1 VKKHKIS
8 KVFGKKAEHFREHLF
23 WNYNPAYPSQPGEHG
38 VPQEYSVA
46 ADLRSI
52 CGGVDDSQPVEQY
65 NGLLGV
71 SIGFVALHQRPVGQ
85 FQWKDDL
92 NKRYR
97 RPGNV
102 SSKRW
107 ATGVLI
113 SRDLFLTAAH
123 SFEPN
128 PNPKWTTPVGNDT
141 GRPISPEEIAR
152 NMHVCFNF
160 QFDPAGRLRKEE
172 RFAVAELLEYRN
184 NGLDFAIV
192 RLEGFPG
199 DRYGFAR
206 ISEREALEGEMLC
219 IIQHPEGLPK
229 RIDAGP
235 LFHVN
240 GDLMGYDT
248 IDTMG
253 GSSGAG
259 ILSGLNGMLVGL
271 HTHGGC
277 DDKAIGHNHGLRIGA
292 IIRNSPTIRNLLLSG
307 WECENLSLKAGAPK
321 ATGGLSGFLQS
332 DGKRLHLSFC
342 ARGNQLHRLT
352 FDGKWTY
359 SSPGADVKAPSMSG
373 AASGFVHNGV
383 QHWFFR
389 GRDGALHQLTEVGHW
404 QKQNLTSLT
413 RSPSPAGNPIA
424 FLDPADQ
431 IGYVVYRS
439 GDGHLH
445 QVRFREK
452 WFPGGSPTA
461 ATGAP
466 PAGGDPAVCLDA
478 KGSQRHIFYTARDG
492 HIHHLRWDDQWHH
505 RPVTQPAGFPKAK
518 GDPAAVA
525 GKQLWIAY
533 RGAKGRLFFL
543 EGGDQWRLTDL
554 MKTGNFPAAKDDPWL
569 FLPPNSEK
577 PEILYRDA
585 KGHIFRLW
593 WDAAWKIEDLSS
605 SAGAPPARERPVGLY
620 FPLDKSR
627 RVVFRARDNYLYE
640 LRPK

>member
-1 VKKHKIS
+1 
-8 KVFGKKAEHFREHLF
+8 
-23 WNYNPAYPSQPGEHG
+23 
-38 VPQEYSVA
+38 
-46 ADLRSI
+46 
-52 CGGVDDSQPVEQY
+52 
-65 NGLLGV
+65 
-71 SIGFVALHQRPVGQ
+71 
-85 FQWKDDL
+85 
-92 NKRYR
+92 
-97 RPGNV
+97 
-102 SSKRW
+102 
-107 ATGVLI
+107 
-113 SRDLFLTAAH
+113 
-123 SFEPN
+123 
-128 PNPKWTTPVGNDT
+128 
-141 GRPISPEEIAR
+141 
-152 NMHVCFNF
+152 MHVCFNF

-199 DRYGFAR
+199 DRYGYAR

-259 ILSGLNGMLVGL
+259 ILSGLTGMLVGL

-342 ARGNQLHRLT
+342 ARGNRLHRLT

-373 AASGFVHNGV
+373 AC
-383 QHWFFR
+383 
-389 GRDGALHQLTEVGHW
+389 
-404 QKQNLTSLT
+404 K
-413 RSPSPAGNPIA
+413 
-424 FLDPADQ
+424 
-431 IGYVVYRS
+431 
-439 GDGHLH
+439 
-445 QVRFREK
+445 RFRPQRSTALV
-452 WFPGGSPTA
+452 FPGARRGIAPVDGSRPLAEAEPDGPDPQSFSRRKPHRLSRPHGPDRLCRLPGRRRPPAPGSLPREVVPRRLPHCRYRALPLPAAIRRFAWTRRA
-461 ATGAP
+461 ANDISSIQPATGTSTTCV
-466 PAGGDPAVCLDA
+466 G
-478 KGSQRHIFYTARDG
+478 TANGITGQSPNLRD
-492 HIHHLRWDDQWHH
+492 
-505 RPVTQPAGFPKAK
+505 FPKLK

-525 GKQLWIAY
+525 GKQLWIAW
-533 RGAKGRLFFL
+533 RGAKGRIYLL

-627 RVVFRARDNYLYE
+627 RVVFRARDNYLYK